1 MQNFK
6 QESVGMIVAEQ
17 PLRAA
22 VFDRFGIDF
31 CCGGKQTLEEACAKI
46 AASPESVIAEL
57 CKNDEMSVAG
67 GNSSENWLAASMTVL
82 ADHIE
87 QTHHAYLKEELP
99 RLQVLAE
106 KVARVHGLKEPRL
119 IQVASVFSQMKDE
132 LLAHAQKEEVIL
144 FPFIRRLDQGSTKG
158 RPPFGTV
165 DNPVRC
171 LESEHKDAG
180 DALLELR
187 KLTDNYTPA
196 ENACASWV
204 ALLAGLA
211 HLDQDLRTHIH
222 KESTILFPKAI
233 EAERHLATTS

>member
-6 QESVGMIVAEQ
+6 QESVGMLVAEQ

-31 CCGGKQTLEEACAKI
+31 CCGGKQTLEEACEKI
-46 AASPESVIAEL
+46 ATTPESVIAEL
-57 CKNDEMSVAG
+57 RRNDEMAS
-67 GNSSENWLAASMTVL
+67 NDSNKSENWLNVSMTAL
-82 ADHIE
+82 ADHIQ

-99 RLQVLAE
+99 RLQSLAD
-106 KVARVHGLKEPRL
+106 KVARVHGSKDPRL
-119 IQVASVFSQMKDE
+119 TQVVSVFAQMKEE
-132 LLAHAQKEEVIL
+132 LLAHAEKEEIIL
-144 FPFIRRLDQGSTKG
+144 FPFIRRLDQGCTKG

-180 DALLELR
+180 DALFRLR
-187 KLTDNYTPA
+187 ELTDNYTAP
-196 ENACASWV
+196 EQACSSWV

-211 HLDQDLRTHIH
+211 HLDLDLRIHIH

-233 EAERHLATTS
+233 EAERHLAAIK